1 MSDIAIIG
9 SDSFIASNFILKNEK
24 NFSLRLFSRKS
35 SGKNDEIILKNLFN
49 ITEGHL
55 KDCKCL
61 INFTAIVHK
70 PEIKDK
76 TIYEDINVKLPVHL
90 ANVAKKA
97 GIRLF
102 IQMSTIAVYEETEYI
117 SEKTNENPSTI
128 YGRSKL
134 KADNQLLKFQDKD
147 FIISIV
153 RPPMVY
159 GGGIAPGNMMKLI
172 NAAQRGFPMPFKGIK
187 NERDFINVRNLIL
200 ALNTIIE
207 NGICGIIIPTDKKAI
222 STEEIINYVRKYSN
236 SRVRIIKVPI
246 FILSII
252 RKFKPDIYNKVFG
265 SLKVTSNIPDT
276 LYKPIFTLE
285 DGIKEMVNLS

>member
-9 SDSFIASNFILKNEK
+9 SDSFIASNFILKNEFF
-24 NFSLRLFSRKS
+24 FSLRLFSRKS
-35 SGKNDEIILKNLFN
+35 SGKNDEIVLEDLFEIN
-49 ITEGHL
+49 EEHL

-97 GIRLF
+97 GVSQF

-117 SEKTNENPSTI
+117 SEKTIENPSTI
-128 YGRSKL
+128 YGLSKL
-134 KADNQLLKFQDKD
+134 KADNQLLQFQNKD
-147 FIISIV
+147 FVVSIV

-159 GGGIAPGNMMKLI
+159 GGGNAPGNMMKLI
-172 NAAQRGFPMPFKGIK
+172 NAAQKGFPMPFKGIK
-187 NERDFINVRNLIL
+187 NERDFINVRNLVL

-207 NGICGIIIPTDKKAI
+207 NVIDGIVIPTDKNPI
-222 STEEIINYVRKYSN
+222 STEEIMNFVRKYSN
-236 SRVRIIKVPI
+236 SRVRILKIPI
-246 FILSII
+246 LILLII

-265 SLKVTSNIPDT
+265 SLKVKCNIPDT
-276 LYKPIFTLE
+276 LYKPGFTIE
-285 DGIKEMVNLS
+285 NGIKEMVNCR